1 VDKSEIFH
9 RIAEDAAKNGI
20 SFSTHSGV
28 ALKLQKAL
36 NDPDCSVDKA
46 ARLASGE
53 PLLAARIVAM
63 ANSVAYKRGDREIA
77 DIKQAV
83 SLVGFRVV
91 QMLAMALA
99 VRQMAGTPRD
109 PRIRAMAEKLWEH
122 TANVAALAFVVA
134 RHATRLDGETAL
146 FAALLHE
153 VAGFH
158 LLSRASE
165 FPGLLDGE
173 PANWVSA
180 WKDDGEALIGRS
192 VLRELEAP
200 AVVQAAI
207 EDYWLGLL
215 ALPPVSLG
223 DTLLLADSLSPVM
236 SPLQE
241 DDTTAMV
248 MERRVSIETAVGVD
262 TLTHILD
269 ESVVELASL
278 TQALKF

>member
-1 VDKSEIFH
+1 MDHSEIFH
-9 RIAEDAAKNGI
+9 RIAADAAKGGV

-28 ALKLQKAL
+28 AIKLQRAL
-36 NDPDCSVDKA
+36 SDPDCSVDQA

-63 ANSVAYKRGDREIA
+63 ANSVAYKRGDR
-77 DIKQAV
+77 DITDVKQAV
-83 SLVGFRVV
+83 SLIGFRVV

-99 VRQMAGTPRD
+99 VRQLSGTPRD

-134 RHATRLDGETAL
+134 RRVTKLDAETAL
-146 FAALLHE
+146 FAGLLHE
-153 VAGFH
+153 VAGFY

-180 WKDDGEALIGRS
+180 WKDDGEALIGRG
-192 VLRELEAP
+192 VLQGLEAP

-207 EDYWLGLL
+207 EDYWRGLL
-215 ALPPVSLG
+215 TLPPESLG
-223 DTLLLADSLSPVM
+223 DTLLLADSLSPAL

-248 MERRVSIETAVGVD
+248 MERRVSIETAVGAE

-269 ESVVELASL
+269 ESAVELASL